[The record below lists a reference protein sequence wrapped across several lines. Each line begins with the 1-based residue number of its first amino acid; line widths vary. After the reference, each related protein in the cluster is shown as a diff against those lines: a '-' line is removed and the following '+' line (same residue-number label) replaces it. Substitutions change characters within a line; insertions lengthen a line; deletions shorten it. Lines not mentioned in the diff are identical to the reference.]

1 MIGRNIELIYTIT
14 SSVCLSVSRA
24 ISTANATLYPWDLSA
39 CRACAVTSCWEA
51 NSSTVRS
58 STLDRIYRMQNAT
71 TADSWTPQNKHKR
84 SHTDHLI
91 LLIADGVYSMVR
103 SMFMHWQ
110 HIPVALMLHC
120 ISIYSICVSG
130 TEQKSFR
137 SLASMLAYLD

>member
-103 SMFMHWQ
+103 WFVQCSCIDNTF
-110 HIPVALMLHC
+110 LLHS